1 MPHLSEEELLKLY
14 IRNKQGDE
22 RAREKLASYNL
33 PLVHSICRRYPP
45 ETVEYDDIFQE
56 GCIGL
61 LQALKKYDPSRGTKF
76 STYAVPFILGM
87 IRSYLR
93 QNGHLLKVPRSY
105 YAHFRRLLKERDDL
119 EQVLK
124 RRPRLEEIAQ
134 KTGLTKEEIIWLLD
148 LQYPVLPLKEADK
161 SEALTAGVKNQFMEQ
176 DKMFNKLFL
185 QEKLNVLPPRERQVI
200 VLRFFLEKS
209 QAEVARI
216 LDLSQKH
223 ISRLEKKALGILKEK

>member
-14 IRNKQGDE
+14 IRNKQGDD

-176 DKMFNKLFL
+176 DMIFNKLFL